1 MGRGLRGRVAS
12 RRQKAASRGFGSEG
26 DRIVSGGWWA
36 RPGGGEEEFSTERA
50 DPKLVVR
57 AHPALCMWPL
67 LRRPSCPA
75 ATGREGASC
84 PVVFTVVRRVLV
96 FVVVVVGVWFGFVSF
111 RFVFFLVW
119 LVYF

>member
-1 MGRGLRGRVAS
+1 MRATGLCLG
-12 RRQKAASRGFGSEG
+12 Q
-26 DRIVSGGWWA
+26 WA
-36 RPGGGEEEFSTERA
+36 RQGGGGEEELSMERA

-67 LRRPSCPA
+67 LRRPSCQA
-75 ATGREGASC
+75 ATGGEETSC

-96 FVVVVVGVWFGFVSF
+96 FVVVVGVLFCFVS
-111 RFVFFLVW
+111 FFLVW